1 MIIYLKTDTM
11 KLKRIT
17 SLIAIFALVLSS
29 AITFAQKTEDRKVSS
44 FESIS
49 LSIAA
54 KVYVSQNEK
63 TSLTIKGYEDDLDEI
78 ITEVDGSTLKIKRK
92 KSKGWNWN
100 SSSFKKVE
108 VYISSPNVENLRI
121 SGSGNIIAETPI
133 KSGSVNYSISG
144 SGNIIID
151 KLKADNVECH
161 ISGSG
166 DIGLKGECKDELEIH
181 ISGSG
186 DIEAGFFEARSVDV
200 HISGSGDCKVF
211 ASEKITARVSGSGD
225 IYYRGNPE
233 YVDSKSAGS
242 GKIKS
247 LSE

>member
-1 MIIYLKTDTM
+1 M
-11 KLKRIT
+11 KSKRIT

-29 AITFAQKTEDRKVSS
+29 TIAFAQKTEDRKVRS

-63 TSLTIKGYEDDLDEI
+63 TSVKVKAYADDLDEI

-92 KSKGWNWN
+92 KNRGWNWN
-100 SSSFKKVE
+100 SRSFKKVE
-108 VYISSPNVENLRI
+108 VYISTPNVEDLRI
-121 SGSGNIIAETPI
+121 SGSGNIIAKTPI
-133 KSGSVNYSISG
+133 ESGSVDYAISG

-151 KLKADNVECH
+151 KLKAENVECH

-166 DIGLKGECKDELEIH
+166 DIRLKGECKEELEIH

-186 DIEAGFFEARSVDV
+186 DIEAGNFEAKVADI
-200 HISGSGDCKVF
+200 HISGSGDCKVY
-211 ASEKITARVSGSGD
+211 ASESITARVAGSGD
-225 IYYRGNPE
+225 IYYRGNPKD
-233 YVDSKSAGS
+233 VNCKSVGS
-242 GKIKS
+242 GSIKS
-247 LSE
+247 IGD

>member
-1 MIIYLKTDTM
+1 M
-11 KLKRIT
+11 KSKRIT

-29 AITFAQKTEDRKVSS
+29 TIAFAQKTEDRKVSS

-63 TSLTIKGYEDDLDEI
+63 TSVKINGYADDLDEI
-78 ITEVDGSTLKIKRK
+78 VTEIDGSTLKIKRK
-92 KSKGWNWN
+92 KNKGWNWN
-100 SSSFKKVE
+100 NRSFKKVE
-108 VYISSPNVENLRI
+108 IYISTPNVEDLRI
-121 SGSGNIIAETPI
+121 SGSGNIIAKTPI
-133 KSGSVNYSISG
+133 QSGSVNYAISG

-166 DIGLKGECKDELEIH
+166 DIRLKGECQDELEIH

-186 DIEAGFFEARSVDV
+186 DVEAGYFEAKSVDV
-200 HISGSGDCKVF
+200 RISGSGDCKVY
-211 ASEKITARVSGSGD
+211 ASEKINARVAGSGD

-242 GKIKS
+242 GSIKS
-247 LSE
+247 VRE